1 MSNQFW
7 TLPNYSNLFHSSVA
21 VDQAKDSV
29 SPVHQFPEADEPKPK
44 RCKSDAV
51 LSDRE
56 LIAQN
61 AQSIVDDL
69 NNKRKQDAQMMKDFK
84 KALEEH
90 VRFFHYIVSSVVTNS
105 APCKNCTRNC
115 YNNWTWCS

>member
-1 MSNQFW
+1 MQPS
-7 TLPNYSNLFHSSVA
+7 
-21 VDQAKDSV
+21 
-29 SPVHQFPEADEPKPK
+29 PEADEPKPK
-44 RCKSDAV
+44 RHKSDAV

-61 AQSIVDDL
+61 AQSIVDEL

-90 VRFFHYIVSSVVTNS
+90 VRIAFPAVV
-105 APCKNCTRNC
+105 
-115 YNNWTWCS
+115 YEEG